1 MKKLIIPILL
11 LSIGLLVFCKTDA
24 QHSTPIAAKEPS
36 WVTPDTI
43 DYTNSS
49 LDKDAED
56 GYADLNFEKQVSLA
70 EQCVYIR
77 KSIKILSEAGVQNES
92 QISVNF
98 DPLYQQLIF
107 HTIRIIRNG
116 EIINHLQLSKI
127 KTIQQETDL
136 DNFIYNGSLNA
147 VLFLEDVRKGDVI
160 EYSYSLKGFN
170 SIFNG
175 KYSDVYGTQ
184 YSCPVYHLYY
194 KLIVPKNRTVN
205 IKYNLD
211 TISPAIQTSAQE
223 TVYEW
228 KRLNVTALHAQ
239 DHLPSWYDPYP
250 NIMVS
255 EYNSWKEVN
264 DWARAIFPDH
274 VQLSLALQKII
285 KEIENN
291 YSTPE
296 NRTQAALH
304 FVQDDIRY
312 MGIEMGV
319 HSHKPANPN
328 KVFAQRFGDC
338 KEKSYL
344 LCCMLQA
351 MGIEA
356 NPVLINTTDKKKI
369 NEWLP
374 APTDFD
380 HTTVRV
386 KLNDKYYWFDP
397 TISYQRGNIKNLS
410 YPDYQCGFVVTDT
423 TTSLTVIPFH
433 EPGQVN
439 VKEVFTIPDVY
450 GRARLIV
457 TTDYSGSYADD
468 VRNDFKNNSNYEMQK
483 SCQQFYAGYFDQI
496 KADSL
501 LYTDNDTMGI
511 FTTTEYY
518 SIDSVWSIN
527 DGIKKMSFSPYVIQ
541 SIIQK
546 PKDQKRTMPFHIQ
559 FPAKYHEEIEINLPE
574 EWDAKP
580 GTANI
585 ACADF
590 MLKTKFSSSYKKVLL
605 QYEFENLKDYVTPD
619 EANKFFASLKQTN
632 EEQGYE
638 LTYDEKS
645 GETDI
650 FKTTSSKAIYIFIG
664 VLFFTASI
672 VRWTQRK

>member
-1 MKKLIIPILL
+1 MKRIIPKLL
-11 LSIGLLVFCKTDA
+11 LAVISLCFLKTEA
-24 QHSTPIAAKEPS
+24 QRRTPVTGKEPS
-36 WVTPDTI
+36 WVTLNRI

-49 LDKDAED
+49 LDKDAEA
-56 GYADLNFEKQVSLA
+56 GYADLNFEKQVCLPD
-70 EQCVYIR
+70 QCVYIR

-92 QISVNF
+92 QISVSF
-98 DPLYQQLIF
+98 DPSYQQLIF
-107 HTIRIIRNG
+107 HTIRVIRNG

-147 VLFLEDVRKGDVI
+147 VLFLEDVRKDDII

-170 SIFNG
+170 PIFNR
-175 KYSDVYGTQ
+175 KYSDVYGTR
-184 YSCPVYHLYY
+184 YSSPVYNLYY
-194 KLIVPKNRTVN
+194 KLIVPRGRTIN
-205 IKYNLD
+205 IKYNID
-211 TISPAIQTSAQE
+211 TLSPIVQTSAAG
-223 TVYEW
+223 TIYEW
-228 KRLNVTALHAQ
+228 KRLNVNALHAQ
-239 DHLPSWYDPYP
+239 DYLPSWYDPYP
-250 NIMVS
+250 DIMVS
-255 EYNSWKEVN
+255 EYKSWKEVN
-264 DWARAIFPDH
+264 DWARAIFPNY
-274 VQLSLALQKII
+274 VQLSPELQKMIRGI
-285 KEIENN
+285 QNN

-296 NRTQAALH
+296 SRVQAVLR

-344 LCCMLQA
+344 LCCMLNA

-356 NPVLINTTDKKKI
+356 NPVLINTVDKKALS
-369 NEWLP
+369 NRLP

-397 TISYQRGNIKNLS
+397 TISYQRGNIANIS
-410 YPDYQCGFVVTDT
+410 YPDYQCGFVVSDT
-423 TTSLTVIPFH
+423 TTSLTTIPFH
-433 EPGQVN
+433 ETGRVN
-439 VKEVFTIPDVY
+439 VKEMFTISDMH
-450 GRARLIV
+450 GKARLIV
-457 TTDYSGSYADD
+457 TTHYTGSYADN

-483 SCQQFYAGYFDQI
+483 SYRQFYAGYFDQI
-496 KADSL
+496 KTDSL
-501 LYTDNDTMGI
+501 SSTDNDSSGI

-518 SIDSVWSIN
+518 SIDSFWSVN
-527 DGIKKMSFSPYVIQ
+527 NGVKKVSFTPYVIQ

-546 PKDQKRTMPFHIQ
+546 PKDQQRSMPFYIQ
-559 FPAKYHEEIEINLPE
+559 FPAKYNEEIEINLPE

-580 GTANI
+580 SSENI

-590 MLKTKFSSSYKKVLL
+590 MLKTKFSSSHKKILL
-605 QYEFENLKDYVTPD
+605 QYEFENLKDHVMPG
-619 EANKFFASLKQTN
+619 EANKFFASLKQSN

-638 LTYDEKS
+638 LTYNEKS
-645 GETDI
+645 DNTDAL
-650 FKTTSSKAIYIFIG
+650 KTTSSKAMYIFLG
-664 VLFFTASI
+664 VLLLIGGI